1 MDKLESRLDGAEIGV
16 GSVEKMVSNIIKHC
30 GETSIQYELLQESIG
45 NVTIEPRN
53 SIKQIS
59 KAHQLILIFHFP
71 QLDISREICRVI
83 KKLGTKK

>member
-1 MDKLESRLDGAEIGV
+1 MVKFENRMDTLELSLVKLESRLDGAEIGV

-45 NVTIEPRN
+45 NLTNELRN

-59 KAHQLILIFHFP
+59 KAHQLTLIFHF
-71 QLDISREICRVI
+71 LN
-83 KKLGTKK
+83 